1 MADFTMELRE
11 VIARQGVNRIGLSSY
26 PIFDE
31 AYREYLNQKII
42 DHYYYNEIGLE
53 SVDMWI
59 RQMSTKMNEIMP
71 YYNKLY
77 LSELVEIDPLS
88 TQDTHSTSGQK
99 SSSRQKGSGSQ
110 EADTKNLTDST
121 NDGTSR
127 TVQSQM
133 PQVRLAGNK
142 DYATAATDVA
152 SKGSG
157 TNKVSGSSRSV
168 SESSGSNQAESAQE
182 AHSWGYTGHTAQL
195 VAAWRQTFLNID
207 LMVISELTELF
218 MGIRS
223 SNDSITGSEYIGP
236 FRIYSRIY

>member
-1 MADFTMELRE
+1 
-11 VIARQGVNRIGLSSY
+11 
-26 PIFDE
+26 
-31 AYREYLNQKII
+31 
-42 DHYYYNEIGLE
+42 
-53 SVDMWI
+53 MWI

-71 YYNKLY
+71 YYNQLY
-77 LSELVEIDPLS
+77 LSEMVEIDPLS

-99 SSSRQKGSGSQ
+99 SASSQASKGSQ

-152 SKGSG
+152 SSGSG
-157 TNKVSGSSRSV
+157 TNKVSGSSKSS
-168 SESSGSNQAESAQE
+168 SESSGSNQAESSQE

-195 VAAWRQTFLNID
+195 IAAWRQTFLNID
-207 LMVISELTELF
+207 LMVISELAELF